1 MDGERAKETEDGVIT
16 RNMAEYRIRWI
27 DRKRRFLVFPVR
39 CGRHDTGWP
48 RAVGLT
54 ICTRRNISNL
64 LPAAVREFF
73 KPQFHFNFKLFCVMY
88 FALNKLRKFS
98 V

>member
-1 MDGERAKETEDGVIT
+1 MKETEEGVIT
-16 RNMAEYRIRWI
+16 RNMAEYRIQWI
-27 DRKRRFLVFPVR
+27 GRKRRFLVFPVR
-39 CGRHDTGWP
+39 CGCHDTGWS

-54 ICTRRNISNL
+54 LCIRRNISNL
-64 LPAAVREFF
+64 LHAAVLEFF
-73 KPQFHFNFKLFCVMY
+73 KPQFHFSFKLFCAMY